1 MVAKKKKPRN
11 VNNRDKLTIGFLPD
25 FSFYLERHYPI
36 EAIYS
41 KPAFVEKIGNILKDI
56 ITEENPAFQL
66 QQKNLCKK
74 CEKMNPSQDKD
85 FFKKLSTIGEK
96 ASTIFPYYLSFGDNK
111 YGIALFLD
119 SSNRRV
125 YFLALDVDHKI
136 RRWHGKFG

>member
-1 MVAKKKKPRN
+1 MVTKKKKSKDSGSPKES
-11 VNNRDKLTIGFLPD
+11 VTGFVPD

-36 EAIYS
+36 GAIYS

-56 ITEENPAFQL
+56 ITEENPASQL

-74 CEKMNPSQDKD
+74 CEKMNPGQDKD
-85 FFKKLSTIGEK
+85 FFKKLSAIGEK

-119 SSNRRV
+119 SSNRHI

-136 RRWHGKFG
+136 RRWHGKLG